1 MVKHLALHTFTTPQ
15 DGNYLACGVGNIHF
29 VASMA
34 RCVFL
39 PETVLSTDGAISS
52 QGWAP
57 KQDGLT
63 RNAHCENTAPSRN
76 AHCENIA
83 PNRNALE
90 V

>member
-1 MVKHLALHTFTTPQ
+1 METIRLAGWETYISWQAWPDAFGLTF
-15 DGNYLACGVGNIHF
+15 
-29 VASMA
+29 
-34 RCVFL
+34 FL
-39 PETVLSTDGAISS
+39 PETVLPTDGAISS

-76 AHCENIA
+76 APCPIA
-83 PNRNALE
+83 PKRNALE

>member
-1 MVKHLALHTFTTPQ
+1 METIRLAGWETYISWQAWPDAFGLT
-15 DGNYLACGVGNIHF
+15 L
-29 VASMA
+29 
-34 RCVFL
+34 FL
-39 PETVLSTDGAISS
+39 PETVLPTDGAISS

-83 PNRNALE
+83 PNRNGLE